1 MVQSAHRAARP
12 LGAAENR
19 VDFLFGLARNS
30 RLEKIIGKQMHEAKL
45 EHAATSQAAT
55 ASAGRWKTA

>member
-1 MVQSAHRAARP
+1 MWSKVRIVLRGHSGPQRIAWTSCSAWRAT
-12 LGAAENR
+12 
-19 VDFLFGLARNS
+19 